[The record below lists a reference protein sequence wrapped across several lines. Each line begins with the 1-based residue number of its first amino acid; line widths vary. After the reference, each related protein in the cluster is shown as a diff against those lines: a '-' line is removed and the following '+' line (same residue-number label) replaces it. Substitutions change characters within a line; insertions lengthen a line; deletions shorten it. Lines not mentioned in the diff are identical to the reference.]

1 MSNLPNGHKG
11 LSGNLAPSTKIK
23 TIFFTCQTYIVTTFE
38 PPTALKCADTTCILC
53 ITSIGC
59 GKGLVI
65 HVFKCTF
72 VIGHTMSKSLGSYV
86 ESEFKKFAVNLK
98 IFVNHINQLRGFLE
112 SHGNQQLPNSVGG
125 VFVHLL
131 KAHPVDGAVETV
143 CTEAVFIIIPCAVL
157 KFGWTSYPSM
167 NQDPRIQI
175 AVGRIAT
182 AVVSWS
188 VAQADVQNPIG

>member
-1 MSNLPNGHKG
+1 MESVLKP
-11 LSGNLAPSTKIK
+11 LALNSK
-23 TIFFTCQTYIVTTFE
+23 VFE
-38 PPTALKCADTTCILC
+38 NR
-53 ITSIGC
+53 
-59 GKGLVI
+59 
-65 HVFKCTF
+65 
-72 VIGHTMSKSLGSYV
+72 
-86 ESEFKKFAVNLK
+86 E
-98 IFVNHINQLRGFLE
+98 NQFRAFLE
-112 SHGNQQLPNSVGG
+112 SHGNQQLPISVGG

-143 CTEAVFIIIPCAVL
+143 CTEAVLIIIPCAVL

-182 AVVSWS
+182 AVVSWP